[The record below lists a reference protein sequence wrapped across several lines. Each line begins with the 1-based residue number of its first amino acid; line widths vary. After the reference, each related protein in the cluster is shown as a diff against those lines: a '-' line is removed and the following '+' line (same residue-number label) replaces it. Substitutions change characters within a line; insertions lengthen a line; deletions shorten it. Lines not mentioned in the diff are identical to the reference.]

1 MRKLLFAFAALAALT
16 VPASADIVLRDH
28 LGGTG
33 NNVVFTGA
41 VGGNL
46 ILGRLNGQNDAVVR
60 FLDRSFSGSFT
71 GSGTGNDIKI
81 GNTADLQIRVFD
93 SLDTTQLGITREI
106 FSLKG
111 EGSILFH
118 VTAREADGSFE
129 NFNFVRTL
137 SNGQN
142 GFDFQAIN
150 GETIWDIDMR
160 LSSGGLITD
169 FEHFRIDVTPTVAA
183 VPELSTWFM
192 MILGFAGVG
201 TLALRKHRRDGGV
214 AFRVV

>member
-1 MRKLLFAFAALAALT
+1 MRKLLFACAALAALT
-16 VPASADIVLRDH
+16 VPASADIILSDS

-41 VGGNL
+41 VGSNL
-46 ILGRLNGQNDAVVR
+46 LLGRLNGQNDEVVR

-71 GSGTGNDIKI
+71 GSTTGNDITI
-81 GNTADLQIRVFD
+81 TNTADLQISVFD
-93 SLDTTQLGITREI
+93 STDSTQLGITREI

-111 EGSILFH
+111 EGTILFH

-129 NFNFVRTL
+129 NFNFIRTL
-137 SNGQN
+137 TSGQN
-142 GFDFQAIN
+142 GFDFTAIN

-169 FEHFRIDVTPTVAA
+169 FGHYRIDVTPTVAA
-183 VPELSTWFM
+183 VPELSTWMM

-201 TLALRKHRRDGGV
+201 TIAYRKRRNEGYP
-214 AFRVV
+214 FRVA

>member
-1 MRKLLFAFAALAALT
+1 MKRLILAFTALIALAA
-16 VPASADIVLRDH
+16 PASADIVLSDH

-41 VGGNL
+41 VGSNL
-46 ILGRLNGQNDAVVR
+46 ILGRLNGQNDEVVR

-81 GNTADLQIRVFD
+81 GGTGDLQIRVFD
-93 SLDTTQLGITREI
+93 ALDTTQLGITREI

-142 GFDFQAIN
+142 GFDFKAIN

-169 FEHFRIDVTPTVAA
+169 FEHFRIDVASIASP
-183 VPELSTWFM
+183 VPEPTTWAM
-192 MILGFAGVG
+192 LIIGFAGIG
-201 TLALRKHRRDGGV
+201 FMAYRRKNQFRLA
-214 AFRVV
+214 

>member
-1 MRKLLFAFAALAALT
+1 MRKLLLTALLALAAVT
-16 VPASADIVLRDH
+16 PASADIILRDS

-46 ILGRLNGQNDAVVR
+46 ILGRLNGQNDEVVR
-60 FLDRSFSGSFT
+60 FLDRSLSGSFT

-81 GNTADLQIRVFD
+81 GGTGDLQIRVFD
-93 SLDTTQLGITREI
+93 ALDTTQLGITREI

-111 EGSILFH
+111 EGTILFH
-118 VTAREADGSFE
+118 VTAREADGGFE

-137 SNGQN
+137 KNGQN

-169 FEHFRIDVTPTVAA
+169 FEHFRIDVTPVVAA
-183 VPELSTWFM
+183 VPELSTWLMF
-192 MILGFAGVG
+192 IIGFAGIG
-201 TLALRKHRRDGGV
+201 GLAMRRKQNGATALRL
-214 AFRVV
+214 A

>member
-1 MRKLLFAFAALAALT
+1 MRKLLLTALLALAAVT
-16 VPASADIVLRDH
+16 PASADIILRDS

-41 VGGNL
+41 VGSNL
-46 ILGRLNGQNDAVVR
+46 ILGRLNGQNDEVVR
-60 FLDRSFSGSFT
+60 FLDRSLSGSFT

-93 SLDTTQLGITREI
+93 ALDTTQLGITREI

-137 SNGQN
+137 GNGQN

-169 FEHFRIDVTPTVAA
+169 FEHFRIDVTPVVAA
-183 VPELSTWFM
+183 VPELSTWLMF
-192 MILGFAGVG
+192 IIGFAGIG
-201 TLALRKHRRDGGV
+201 GLAMRRKQNGATALRL
-214 AFRVV
+214 A